1 MRTPGAKMSSQS
13 PRRWV
18 TVVGAGVS
26 AVFLW
31 VAVRHIDLGSVRDT
45 WRTARPLPWI
55 PLAMLAY
62 VIGHFVRGA
71 RLKYLVRREASLG
84 VTTATNVVVVGYAS
98 NNVLPAR
105 LGELVRAGMLAERTG
120 IPMTQA
126 LTVTFIERLV
136 DGVAI
141 LFLLVGATWAT
152 HTAGWI
158 ADLARVGALV
168 FGVALC
174 GLALAVFFPAA
185 LGALASRGSQP
196 LGRRAHDTAVG
207 LITSIVNGA
216 ASLRR
221 PIDALAIG
229 ALSVVVWLCESA
241 MFAAVLPALGLKL
254 DLGTAVIAMSV
265 TNLGILVPSTPG
277 FVGPFHFFCSQ
288 ALMAQGVGAE
298 VALAY
303 AVLVHIAFFAPATL
317 WGAGAMLWYGV
328 EVGATA
334 ALARAARRSRGVEPI
349 RGVPMR
355 VIAQLGEAE
364 RPSAPSEFDLALA
377 EAILPAGSSGEAVR
391 DSARFLAG
399 QIGALPTRIRTLYG
413 IGMSVFRFWVRVRYL
428 RSFCGLAL
436 ERRRAAVNTWAFGG
450 IAPLRQLFRA
460 PRSTVLLA
468 FYEHPAGIAT
478 LGPEERRRLPVATPS
493 TEEARG

>member
-1 MRTPGAKMSSQS
+1 MSSKS

-18 TVVGAGVS
+18 TVLGAAVS
-26 AVFLW
+26 ALFLW
-31 VAVRHIDLGSVRDT
+31 VALRHLDLGSVRET
-45 WRTARPLPWI
+45 WRAAKPLPWV

-62 VIGHFVRGA
+62 VVGHFVRGA
-71 RLKYLVRREASLG
+71 RLKYLVRREAGLQI
-84 VTTATNVVVVGYAS
+84 TTATNVVVVGYAS

-120 IPMTQA
+120 IPLTQA

-141 LFLLVGATWAT
+141 LFLLVGSSWAT

-168 FGVALC
+168 FGLALA
-174 GLALAVFFPAA
+174 GLALAVLFPTA
-185 LGALASRGSQP
+185 LSSLASRLSQP
-196 LGRRAHDTAVG
+196 LGSRAHDAAVG
-207 LITSIVNGA
+207 LVTSVVNGA

-221 PIDALAIG
+221 PSDALVIG
-229 ALSVVVWLCESA
+229 ALSVVIWLCESA
-241 MFAAVLPALGLKL
+241 MFVAILPALGLPL
-254 DLGTAVIAMSV
+254 AFGTAVIAMSV

-288 ALMAQGVGAE
+288 ALQAQGVGAE
-298 VALAY
+298 VSLAY
-303 AVLVHIAFFAPATL
+303 AVLVHIAFYAPATL

-334 ALARAARRSRGVEPI
+334 ALARAARRSPKVELVA
-349 RGVPMR
+349 GVPMR
-355 VIAQLGEAE
+355 VIAQLERRDGEAD
-364 RPSAPSEFDLALA
+364 PDEFDLALT
-377 EAILPAGSSGEAVR
+377 EALLPAGFTKDAAEEA
-391 DSARFLAG
+391 ARFLAG
-399 QIGALPTRIRTLYG
+399 QITALPTRVRTLYAV
-413 IGMSVFRFWVRVRYL
+413 GMGVFRFWVRLRYL
-428 RSFCGLAL
+428 RSFCALDL
-436 ERRRAAVNTWAFGG
+436 ERRRTAVQGWAFGG

-468 FYEHPAGIAT
+468 FYEHPAGLAS
-478 LGPEERRRLPVATPS
+478 LGAEERRHLPVATRA
-493 TEEARG
+493 TEQAHG

>member
-1 MRTPGAKMSSQS
+1 M
-13 PRRWV
+13 
-18 TVVGAGVS
+18 VGAGVS

-45 WRTARPLPWI
+45 WRTAKPLPWI

-71 RLKYLVRREASLG
+71 RLRYLVRGEAGLP

-120 IPMTQA
+120 IPLTQA

-141 LFLLVGATWAT
+141 LFLLIGATWAT

-168 FGVALC
+168 FGLALC

-185 LGALASRGSQP
+185 LSALASRMSQP
-196 LGRRAHDTAVG
+196 LGRRAHDTGVG
-207 LITSIVNGA
+207 LITSVVNGA

-221 PIDALAIG
+221 PLDALVIG
-229 ALSVVVWLCESA
+229 LLSVVVWLCEA
-241 MFAAVLPALGLKL
+241 GMFAAVLPALGLKL
-254 DLGTAVIAMSV
+254 VLGTAVIAMSV

-334 ALARAARRSRGVEPI
+334 ALARAARRSGGVEPI

-355 VIAQLGEAE
+355 IIAQLGAAE
-364 RPSAPSEFDLALA
+364 KAPDCTEFDLALA
-377 EAILPAGSSGEAVR
+377 EAILPAGSDREAVR

-399 QIGALPTRIRTLYG
+399 QIGALPTRVRTLYA
-413 IGMSVFRFWVRVRYL
+413 IGMSVFRFWVRMRTL
-428 RSFCGLAL
+428 RSFCGLGL
-436 ERRRAAVNTWAFGG
+436 ERRRAVVNGWAFGS

-478 LGPEERRRLPVATPS
+478 LGSEEHRRLPVATPS
-493 TEEARG
+493 TEDAHG

>member
-1 MRTPGAKMSSQS
+1 MSSES
-13 PRRWV
+13 SRRWV
-18 TVVGAGVS
+18 TVLGAGVS
-26 AVFLW
+26 ALFLW
-31 VAVRHIDLGSVRDT
+31 VAVRHIDLASVKET

-55 PLAMLAY
+55 PLAMAAY
-62 VIGHFVRGA
+62 VVGHFVRGA
-71 RLKYLVRREASLG
+71 RLRFLVRREAGLQ

-120 IPMTQA
+120 IPLTQA

-141 LFLLVGATWAT
+141 LFLLVGASWAT

-158 ADLARVGALV
+158 AELARVGALV
-168 FGVALC
+168 FGVALA
-174 GLALAVFFPAA
+174 GLGLAVFFPAA
-185 LGALASRGSQP
+185 LGALASRLSQP
-196 LGRRAHDTAVG
+196 LRRRAHDTAVG
-207 LITSIVNGA
+207 LVTSIVNGA
-216 ASLRR
+216 AVLRR
-221 PIDALAIG
+221 PLDALVIG
-229 ALSVVVWLCESA
+229 VLSVVVWLCESA
-241 MFAAVLPALGLKL
+241 MFVAVLPALGLAPSP
-254 DLGTAVIAMSV
+254 GMAVIAMSV

-288 ALMAQGVGAE
+288 ALLAQGVGAE
-298 VALAY
+298 IALAY
-303 AVLVHIAFFAPATL
+303 AVLVHIAFYAPATL

-334 ALARAARRSRGVEPI
+334 ALARAARRSQRVETI
-349 RGVPMR
+349 GGVPMQI
-355 VIAQLGEAE
+355 IAQLAEPPKEAE
-364 RPSAPSEFDLALA
+364 ASDFDRALT
-377 EAILPAGSSGEAVR
+377 EAILPPGGSAAVVA

-399 QIGALPTRIRTLYG
+399 QIAALPTRVRTLYA

-428 RSFCGLAL
+428 RSFCGLDL
-436 ERRRAAVNTWAFGG
+436 DRRRAAVAGWAFGT

-468 FYEHPAGIAT
+468 FYEHPAGLAT
-478 LGPEERRRLPVATPS
+478 LGAEERRHLPVATTAP
-493 TEEARG
+493 EEAHG

>member
-1 MRTPGAKMSSQS
+1 MSSRS

-18 TVVGAGVS
+18 TVLGAGVS
-26 AVFLW
+26 ALFLW
-31 VAVRHIDLGSVRDT
+31 VAVRHLDWGSVRAT
-45 WRTARPLPWI
+45 WRDAKPLPWV

-71 RLKYLVRREASLG
+71 RLKYLVRREASLQ
-84 VTTATNVVVVGYAS
+84 VATATNVVVVGYAS

-120 IPMTQA
+120 IPLTQA

-141 LFLLVGATWAT
+141 LFLLIGSTWAM

-158 ADLARVGALV
+158 AELGRVGALV
-168 FGVALC
+168 FGVALA
-174 GLALAVFFPAA
+174 GLMIAVLFPS
-185 LGALASRGSQP
+185 ALASLASRMSQP
-196 LGRRAHDTAVG
+196 LGRRAHDAAVA
-207 LITSIVNGA
+207 LTTSVINGA
-216 ASLRR
+216 AILRN
-221 PIDALAIG
+221 PFDALAIG
-229 ALSVVVWLCESA
+229 GLSLLVWVCETA
-241 MFAAVLPALGLKL
+241 MFVAILPALGLAP
-254 DLGTAVIAMSV
+254 DFGTAAIAMSV

-277 FVGPFHFFCSQ
+277 FIGPFHFFCSQ
-288 ALMAQGVGAE
+288 ALQAQGVGAE

-334 ALARAARRSRGVEPI
+334 ALARAARRSPKVEAI
-349 RGVPMR
+349 GGVPMR
-355 VIAQLGEAE
+355 VIAQLERPREEAE
-364 RPSAPSEFDLALA
+364 PSDFDVALA
-377 EAILPAGSSGEAVR
+377 EALLPAGGSAEVVR
-391 DSARFLAG
+391 ESARFLAG
-399 QIGALPTRIRTLYG
+399 QIAALPTRVRTLYG

-428 RSFCGLAL
+428 RSFCGLPL
-436 ERRRAAVNTWAFGG
+436 ERRRAAVSTWAFGS
-450 IAPLRQLFRA
+450 IPPLRQLFRA

-468 FYEHPAGIAT
+468 FYEHPGGLAT
-478 LGPEERRRLPVATPS
+478 LGPEEKRHLPVKARAT
-493 TEEARG
+493 TEAHG

>member
-1 MRTPGAKMSSQS
+1 MSSQS

-18 TVVGAGVS
+18 TIVGAAVS
-26 AVFLW
+26 ALFLW
-31 VAVRHIDLGSVRDT
+31 VAVRHLDLGSVRET
-45 WRTARPLPWI
+45 WRTAKPLPWV

-62 VIGHFVRGA
+62 LVGHFVRGA
-71 RLKYLVRREASLG
+71 RLKYLVRREAKLQ

-120 IPMTQA
+120 IPLTQA

-141 LFLLVGATWAT
+141 LFLLIGGTWAT

-158 ADLARVGALV
+158 AELAQVGALV
-168 FGVALC
+168 FG
-174 GLALAVFFPAA
+174 LALAGLMLAVLFPTA
-185 LGALASRGSQP
+185 LGSLASRFSQP
-196 LGRRAHDTAVG
+196 LGRRAHDLAVSST
-207 LITSIVNGA
+207 TSVVNGA
-216 ASLRR
+216 ASLRH
-221 PIDALAIG
+221 PLDALIIG
-229 ALSVVVWLCESA
+229 VLSVVVWICESA
-241 MFAAVLPALGLKL
+241 MFVAILPALGLRL
-254 DLGTAVIAMSV
+254 DFGTAVIAMSV

-288 ALMAQGVGAE
+288 ALMAQGIGAE

-303 AVLVHIAFFAPATL
+303 AVLVHIAFYAPATL

-334 ALARAARRSRGVEPI
+334 ALARAARGSAKIEPI
-349 RGVPMR
+349 GGVPMR
-355 VIAQLGEAE
+355 VIAQLERRAE
-364 RPSAPSEFDLALA
+364 DAEPSEFDIALT
-377 EAILPAGSSGEAVR
+377 EAILPVPGSAEVVR

-399 QIGALPTRIRTLYG
+399 QIAALPTRVRTLYA

-428 RSFCGLAL
+428 RSFCGLGL
-436 ERRRAAVNTWAFGG
+436 EKRRAAVAGWAFGS

-468 FYEHPAGIAT
+468 FYEHPGGLAT
-478 LGPEERRRLPVATPS
+478 LSPEERRHLPVATATP
-493 TEEARG
+493 EEAHG